1 MPAPR
6 LTPAPRTSVRTLFG
20 SRRTVTALVLSLVV
34 AIASI
39 AGVMAQG
46 LGPAGPSPAQN
57 GGSVIAQGVVEVSA
71 IESVWRVSTFTAEAG
86 SEPLTIAHP
95 AFVLARATP
104 LLVTDVSTGVRA
116 RVANGEGT
124 FLFPGQSVQ
133 LSTFGPPDEFT
144 LMELTPS
151 EDGASA
157 GTEVFAS
164 DPFIPREG
172 VRDLDLVREV
182 LDAGDE
188 SQMSGGAGQTLV
200 FATNGSVTVTAEGT
214 DPVTLAAGEAGAF
227 DGALTFTTDTADSSF
242 VAAYVGA
249 VIGFD
254 ENGTPVV
261 TAEATP
267 AATPPP
273 AESAGTDTPRAGA
286 TAPPP
291 PRPGATTVPPPQP
304 GETATEAADADEIDT
319 DDDGL
324 TDAEEEELGTD
335 PNNLDTDGDL
345 LYDGGELVYGTD
357 VLDPDTDGDGLPDGN
372 EVYIAGTDPAVA
384 DTDGDGVSDGD
395 EVANGTNPLVAP
407 APEAEPTDEPAPEA
421 APTEESAP
429 EAPPAEEPAPSGNV
443 DSDGDGLTDAQ
454 EAIYGTDPQNGDTDG
469 DTVNDSNEVAAGTDP
484 LDSQS
489 FP

>member
-1 MPAPR
+1 MPTR
-6 LTPAPRTSVRTLFG
+6 LLSTAAARAVVG
-20 SRRTVTALVLSLVV
+20 SPKAMMALVLSAVITLVS
-34 AIASI
+34 IAS
-39 AGVMAQG
+39 VMAQG
-46 LGPAGPSPAQN
+46 LGPAGPSPAQD
-57 GGSVIAQGVVEVSA
+57 GGSVIAQGVVEVPA
-71 IESVWRVSTFTAEAG
+71 VETVWRVSTFTAEAG
-86 SEPLTIAHP
+86 SDPFTIVYP

-104 LLVTDVSTGVRA
+104 LLVTDVSTGARS

-124 FLFPGQSVQ
+124 FLVPGQSVQ

-144 LMELTPS
+144 LIELTPS
-151 EDGASA
+151 SDSAST

-164 DPFIPREG
+164 DPFVPREG

-200 FATNGSVTVTAEGT
+200 FATSGSVTVAAEGSN
-214 DPVTLAAGEAGAF
+214 PVTLAAGEALSIE
-227 DGALTFTTDTADSSF
+227 GALTFTTDTADSSF

-254 ENGTPVV
+254 ENGTPGA

-267 AATPPP
+267 AATPAPT
-273 AESAGTDTPRAGA
+273 ESAATEAPRAGA
-286 TAPPP
+286 TAPPS
-291 PRPGATTVPPPQP
+291 PRPGATTAPSPQRS
-304 GETATEAADADEIDT
+304 ETGTETADADEIDT

-335 PNNLDTDGDL
+335 LNNLDTDGDL
-345 LYDGGELVYGTD
+345 LYDGGELVYGTG

-372 EVYIAGTDPAVA
+372 EVYIIGTNPAVA
-384 DTDGDGVSDGD
+384 DTDGDGVSDGN
-395 EVANGTNPLVAP
+395 EVANGTNPLIAP
-407 APEAEPTDEPAPEA
+407 APDPE
-421 APTEESAP
+421 
-429 EAPPAEEPAPSGNV
+429 PAEEPAPEVESTEVPAPTGNV

-454 EAIYGTDPQNGDTDG
+454 EATFGTDPGNGDSDG

>member
-1 MPAPR
+1 MPTRLLSTAAARAVVGSPR
-6 LTPAPRTSVRTLFG
+6 AMM
-20 SRRTVTALVLSLVV
+20 ALVLSAVITLVS
-34 AIASI
+34 IAS
-39 AGVMAQG
+39 VMAQG
-46 LGPAGPSPAQN
+46 LGPAGPSPAQD
-57 GGSVIAQGVVEVSA
+57 GGSVIAQGVVDVSA
-71 IESVWRVSTFTAEAG
+71 VETVWRVSTFTAEAG
-86 SEPLTIAHP
+86 SDPFTIGYP

-104 LLVTDVSTGVRA
+104 LLVTDVSTGARS

-124 FLFPGQSVQ
+124 FLVPGQSVQ

-144 LMELTPS
+144 LIELTPS
-151 EDGASA
+151 SDSAST

-164 DPFIPREG
+164 DPFVPREG

-200 FATNGSVTVTAEGT
+200 FATSGSVTVAAEGSN
-214 DPVTLAAGEAGAF
+214 PVTLAAGEALAIE
-227 DGALTFTTDTADSSF
+227 GALTFTTDTADSSF

-254 ENGTPVV
+254 ENGTPVP

-267 AATPPP
+267 AATP
-273 AESAGTDTPRAGA
+273 ARIESAATEAPGAGA
-286 TAPPP
+286 TA
-291 PRPGATTVPPPQP
+291 TPPPQR
-304 GETATEAADADEIDT
+304 GETGTEPADADEIDT

-345 LYDGGELVYGTD
+345 LYDGGELVYRTG
-357 VLDPDTDGDGLPDGN
+357 VLDPDSDGDGLPDGN
-372 EVYIAGTDPAVA
+372 EVYIIRTNPAVA
-384 DTDGDGVSDGD
+384 DTDGDGVSDGN
-395 EVANGTNPLVAP
+395 EVANGTNPLIAP
-407 APEAEPTDEPAPEA
+407 APDPE
-421 APTEESAP
+421 
-429 EAPPAEEPAPSGNV
+429 PAEEPAPEVEPTEVPAPTGNV

-454 EAIYGTDPQNGDTDG
+454 EATFGTDPGNGDSDG